1 MSNNTG
7 INTGIKPKEIT
18 VKVRPVSECDR
29 SQDKATL
36 QGFSRAWVNKDALIF
51 LTGGVESGKRC
62 WVERTVPATATAA
75 PKDATSETAP
85 GSSPG
90 LGDPVRR
97 QALLS
102 LLPGSKMPQ
111 NIVFMTEAYR
121 KACGFHLGDIVT
133 IRPDQDMAV
142 PSAQFV
148 EAEPLDEI
156 GSEQETASWEGA
168 AWFQLKRAGH
178 VLPGLRIDC
187 TVAGFKKSLQIRA
200 VDSKTDNV
208 ASFGETSV
216 IRIRN
221 VSPLPDGVP
230 AAPKKLEVTGIPG
243 LAAEEKK
250 LNRFFRGFN
259 TTFLHKG
266 QQRSCGIVIHG
277 GRGAGKSYV
286 LDRIAATGWGKVFRI
301 EENDKS
307 STVEEAF
314 KQASAQRPSII
325 LVDGLHALIGKDRPN
340 SGTIATK
347 LGQQLDQ
354 LAEEAWKTDT
364 LPKVLVV
371 ASCLDYMTDVPAE
384 LQKLTRFERNI
395 PLSIPNA
402 QGRREILETLSG
414 PLPPEDK
421 ESMLTMLAQQTHAFN
436 PSDLCRLMGH
446 AVEILAERLDPLQE
460 NATTSEGEPVPFV
473 SREDLEQAL
482 RSTRPTAM
490 HDVNLKPPTIHWQ
503 DVGGQEG
510 LKKALRRMIALT
522 TTTDPEVHKLILDPP
537 KGLLLY
543 GPPGCSKTLSAQ
555 AMATESGFNFF
566 AVKGAELLNM
576 YVGESERAVRQLFE
590 RARAASPSIIFF
602 DEIDS
607 IGGARS
613 GGGGGG
619 RGGINRSQ
627 GSVNMLTTL
636 LTEMDG
642 FEALTGVLIL
652 AATNRPEDMDPALL
666 RPGRFDRVVYVGL
679 PDLAG
684 REAIFS
690 MNLGR
695 LRIADDVDMGELAE
709 LSDGFS
715 GAEIKQI
722 CSMASNR
729 AIDAWLDG
737 ERSGEDSVIRMGDAV
752 EAVNTLP
759 RGVTPAMLDDYE
771 RWARRFAK
779 QV

>member
-1 MSNNTG
+1 MSNSRL
-7 INTGIKPKEIT
+7 KPKEIT
-18 VKVRPVSECDR
+18 AKVRPVSECDR

-36 QGFSRAWVNKDALIF
+36 QGFSRIWVNKDALIL

-62 WVERTVPATATAA
+62 WVERTVPAT
-75 PKDATSETAP
+75 PKDAASKDAAAEAALDTLRVSNH
-85 GSSPG
+85 
-90 LGDPVRR
+90 PVRR

-102 LLPGSKMPQ
+102 SLPGSKMPQ

-133 IRPDQDMAV
+133 IKLDQDTAV
-142 PSAQFV
+142 PPAQLV
-148 EAEPLDEI
+148 EAEPLDEM
-156 GSEQETASWEGA
+156 GGDQEAAAWEGA

-178 VLPGLRIDC
+178 VLPGLQIDC
-187 TVAGFKKSLQIRA
+187 TVAGFKKTLRIQA
-200 VDSKTDNV
+200 VDSETDNV
-208 ASFGETSV
+208 ASFGENST

-221 VSPLPDGVP
+221 ASSLADGVP
-230 AAPKKLEVTGIPG
+230 AAPRKLVVTGIPG

-307 STVEEAF
+307 STVEDVF

-325 LVDGLHALIGKDRPN
+325 LIDGLHTLIGKDRPN
-340 SGTIATK
+340 AGTITTK

-354 LAEEAWKTDT
+354 LAEEAWKTNT

-371 ASCLDYMTDVPAE
+371 VSCLDYVTDVPLE
-384 LQKLTRFERNI
+384 LQKLTRLERNF

-421 ESMLTMLAQQTHAFN
+421 DSMLTMLAQQTHAFN

-446 AVEILAERLDPLQE
+446 AVETLAERLDPLQE
-460 NATTSEGEPVPFV
+460 DPALEEVPFV
-473 SREDLEQAL
+473 RRGDLEQAL
-482 RSTRPTAM
+482 RLTRPTAM
-490 HDVNLKPPTIHWQ
+490 HDVNLKPPTVHWQ

-522 TTTDPEVHKLILDPP
+522 TTTDPEVRKLILDPP

-607 IGGARS
+607 IGGAR
-613 GGGGGG
+613 GGGSGAGL
-619 RGGINRSQ
+619 NRSQ

-652 AATNRPEDMDPALL
+652 AATNRPEAMDPALL

-684 REAIFS
+684 REAIFK

-695 LRIADDVDMGELAE
+695 LRTAGDVDLSELAR
-709 LSDGFS
+709 LSEGFS

-737 ERSGEDSVIRMGDAV
+737 ERSGEDSVIRMADVV
-752 EAVNTLP
+752 EAVETLP
-759 RGVTPAMLDDYE
+759 RGVTNAMLDDYD
-771 RWARRFAK
+771 RWARRFSK
-779 QV
+779 QI